1 MQQQPGTFMSSLDGR
16 VALVTGAASG
26 IGRAIALELGR
37 WGARVAIAD
46 LDAAG
51 AVETIAQLAALRIP
65 PPAPTGSPLP
75 EAAPL
80 SGQDAAAEVGQGAR
94 GLAVP
99 LDVTD
104 YAAVQRAFAFT
115 REQLGAVDVLVNA
128 AGWDTPER
136 FVDSAPATWAR
147 LLAINLGGAINT
159 IHVALPGMQ
168 ERRYGRIISLGSDAG
183 RVGSS
188 GEAVYSAAKGGIIAF
203 TKTIA
208 RETARYG
215 ITVNCVCPGPT
226 DTPLLA
232 RFTETNP
239 RLVEALQRA
248 IPMGRLG
255 LPADVAPAV
264 AFLASDGAGFIT
276 GPTLS
281 ISGGLTM
288 S

>member
-1 MQQQPGTFMSSLDGR
+1 MSSLDGR
-16 VALVTGAASG
+16 VAFVTGAASG

-37 WGARVAIAD
+37 WGAQVAVAD

-51 AVETIAQLAALRIP
+51 AVETVAQL
-65 PPAPTGSPLP
+65 G
-75 EAAPL
+75 
-80 SGQDAAAEVGQGAR
+80 GR

-104 YAAVQRAFAFT
+104 YAAVQRGFAFG
-115 REQLGAVDVLVNA
+115 RERLGPVDILVNA

-136 FVDSAPATWAR
+136 FVDSQPATWDR
-147 LLAINLGGAINT
+147 LLAINLRGVIHT
-159 IHVALPGMQ
+159 IHAALPSMQ

-188 GEAVYSAAKGGIIAF
+188 GEAVYSAAKGGVIAF

-208 RETARYG
+208 RETARHG

-232 RFTETNP
+232 RFTEANP

-255 LPADVAPAV
+255 QPADVAPAV
-264 AFLASDGAGFIT
+264 AFLASDGAAFIT
-276 GPTLS
+276 GQTLS
-281 ISGGLTM
+281 VSGGLTM